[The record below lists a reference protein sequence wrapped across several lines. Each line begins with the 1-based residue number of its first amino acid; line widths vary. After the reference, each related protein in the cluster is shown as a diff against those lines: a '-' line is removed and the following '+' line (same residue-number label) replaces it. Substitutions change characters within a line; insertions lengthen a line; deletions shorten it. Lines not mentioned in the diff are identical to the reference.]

1 MQTTNQDF
9 VRSLKGVKSRVD
21 CFQDRGQRIVSV
33 KKHRGQHF
41 SEQLAPEKGASAS
54 SHVNL
59 STRASVLHPAFKSTV
74 AQNHESQKLSARPA
88 LSFRG
93 QPKAAH
99 SALFRKNADLRLKQ
113 HRLANLEARTRVEHA
128 RADPR
133 FSGKA
138 LNESAMSRKSHR
150 SERSRRSGRST
161 RSYRSAR
168 SAGSF
173 RRRFGRGRVNRS
185 YERQPRIRSGSSMFR
200 EGALDNRVRRGK
212 SANMI
217 PRWRRG

>member
-33 KKHRGQHF
+33 KKHL
-41 SEQLAPEKGASAS
+41 SEQLAPEKRPSAS
-54 SHVNL
+54 SHVDI
-59 STRASVLHPAFKSTV
+59 STRPSFVHPAFKSSGIM
-74 AQNHESQKLSARPA
+74 NHESQKLSARA
-88 LSFRG
+88 QLSFRG

-99 SALFRKNADLRLKQ
+99 SALFRKNADLRLKH
-113 HRLANLEARTRVEHA
+113 HRIANLEARTRVEHV

-133 FSGKA
+133 FSGNP
-138 LNESAMSRKSHR
+138 LDESAMSRKSNR

-173 RRRFGRGRVNRS
+173 RRRFGQGRVNRS
-185 YERQPRIRSGSSMFR
+185 YERQPRMRSESSMFR